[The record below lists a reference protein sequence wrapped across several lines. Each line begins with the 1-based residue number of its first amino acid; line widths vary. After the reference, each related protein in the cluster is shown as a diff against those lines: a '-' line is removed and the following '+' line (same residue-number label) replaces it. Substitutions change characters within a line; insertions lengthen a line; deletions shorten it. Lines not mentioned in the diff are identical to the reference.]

1 MMKTKKNMNLS
12 RLFVLHAVITF
23 IAGVVLIVAPEL
35 IPGAVG
41 ITIDPSIYLVCYLLG
56 ASEIAIAFLSYYAK
70 NLTDPSALRL
80 IALTFVVFHAT
91 TAIVEVFA
99 FMQGVSAAIWSNVA
113 LRVAAAALF
122 GYYGLRQ
129 SSKVK

>member
-1 MMKTKKNMNLS
+1 MLNLS

-23 IAGVVLIVAPEL
+23 VAGGVLIVAPEL

-41 ITIDPSIYLVCYLLG
+41 ISIDPSVYLVCYLLG
-56 ASEIAIAFLSYYAK
+56 AAEIAIAFLSYYAK
-70 NLTDPSALRL
+70 NLTDQPALRL
-80 IALTFVVFHAT
+80 ISLTFVVFHAT

-113 LRVAAAALF
+113 LRVVAVILF
-122 GYYGLRQ
+122 AYYGLRQ
-129 SSKVK
+129 PSKVK

>member
-1 MMKTKKNMNLS
+1 MNLS
-12 RLFVLHAVITF
+12 RLFVLHAIVTF
-23 IAGVVLIVAPEL
+23 AAGVVLIVAPEL

-41 ITIDPSIYLVCYLLG
+41 ITIDPSVYLVCYLLG

-70 NLTDPSALRL
+70 NLTDQPALRL
-80 IALTFVVFHAT
+80 ISLTFVVFHPV
-91 TAIVEVFA
+91 TAVVEVFA

-113 LRVAAAALF
+113 LRVIAVILF

-129 SSKVK
+129 SSKVKE